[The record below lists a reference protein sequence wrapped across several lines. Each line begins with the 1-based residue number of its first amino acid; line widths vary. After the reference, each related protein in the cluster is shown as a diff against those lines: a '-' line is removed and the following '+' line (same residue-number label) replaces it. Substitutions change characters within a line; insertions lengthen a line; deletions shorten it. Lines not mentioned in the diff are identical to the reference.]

1 MQDTI
6 ATRNPNRIAVCR
18 ERAGLKREHIAV
30 RLDVNPSTVYRW
42 ERSGVLP
49 SDKLRALAEIL
60 SVDVDYL
67 MGWDDPL
74 DTATGQGRR

>member
-1 MQDTI
+1 MHRLI
-6 ATRNPNRIAVCR
+6 ARNGNRLVECR
-18 ERAGLKREHIAV
+18 NRAGLKREQVAV
-30 RLDVNPSTVYRW
+30 RLDVNPSTVFRW

-49 SDKLRALAEIL
+49 SDKLRALAEL
-60 SVDVDYL
+60 LDVGPDYL